1 MRTRAWAVLA
11 LAWAAAGPHARA
23 AWDDPAAVAPPAPAP
38 APESI
43 QSDAFPIDSVPPSR
57 ALAPLKQTTVAD
69 ANLADLDA
77 PPAVILLPM
86 AAVRGAD
93 TGELAK
99 AAAGLRLGL
108 AESGRFRILTREE
121 ATLAWPGGRLPE
133 ACFDAR
139 CVSRAA
145 GAAPVPL
152 VLASDFSAREGRWV
166 MRVALTQSPDGRI
179 RRALQVWA
187 ESGPE
192 GPIAFAR
199 EAGLRLASPDAQG
212 PAVAGALF
220 ATGPWR
226 SIAWLNPR
234 DSIDL
239 RARAGWGGA
248 ALLAAGAALAYA
260 EGQLTGADANGAAPA
275 RARRPASGAY
285 SFLRGFF
292 AAPVLGARYAAMG
305 GAGLAAVDDG
315 LALLMNPAGA
325 AGSDRENAVMAKRSL
340 PDGTPSFFVAYAG
353 PLYRGW
359 HQGLGAQ
366 YEGDRLANET
376 TVYGTLACDLGSTL
390 GLAWEGVKAGASA
403 KVYLAQAG
411 AGGTGLDRSTGHS
424 YGMGFDFGV
433 QAPLGGRLTA
443 ALSVRDAF
451 GFLRHRN
458 TFTDRTYGEVLP
470 VEWKIGA
477 AYRARQGLTL
487 LLDGQ
492 KAIWADQADHLRV
505 GGEQFL
511 WDFVALRGGLHETFG
526 RETVRAIAVG
536 FGLDSGRL
544 KDGRLKEAALKVR
557 LALDYAYEFGLD
569 ADAPLAG
576 GQQFSLKAGF

>member
-1 MRTRAWAVLA
+1 MV
-11 LAWAAAGPHARA
+11 PSQ
-23 AWDDPAAVAPPAPAP
+23 VA
-38 APESI
+38 
-43 QSDAFPIDSVPPSR
+43 
-57 ALAPLKQTTVAD
+57 T
-69 ANLADLDA
+69 
-77 PPAVILLPM
+77 PAVILLPM
-86 AAVRGAD
+86 AAARGAD

-99 AAAGLRLGL
+99 AEAGLRLGL

-121 ATLAWPGGRLPE
+121 AIRAWPGGRPPG
-133 ACFDAR
+133 ACFAAR

-145 GAAPVPL
+145 GASPVPL
-152 VLASDFSAREGRWV
+152 IIASDFSAREGRWV
-166 MRVALTQSPDGRI
+166 MRLALAEAPDGRI
-179 RRALQVWA
+179 RRVMQVWA
-187 ESGPE
+187 AASPD

-199 EAGLRLASPDAQG
+199 EAGMRLATPDARG
-212 PAVAGALF
+212 PAVEGALF

-226 SIAWLNPR
+226 SVAWLNPS

-239 RARAGWGGA
+239 RSRAGWGGA
-248 ALLAAGAALAYA
+248 GLLAAAAALAYA
-260 EGQLTGADANGAAPA
+260 EGQLTGADGNGATPA
-275 RARRPASGAY
+275 RALRDASGPY

-325 AGSDRENAVMAKRSL
+325 AAADREDAVMAKRSL
-340 PDGTPSFFVAYAG
+340 PDGTPSFFLAYTG

-376 TVYGTLACDLGSTL
+376 TVFGTLACDLGRTL
-390 GLAWEGVKAGASA
+390 GAEWEGVRAGASA
-403 KVYLAQAG
+403 KLYLAQAG

-433 QAPLGGRLTA
+433 QAPLGARLTA

-451 GFLRHRN
+451 GFLRHEN
-458 TFTDRTYGEVLP
+458 TFTNRSYGEILP
-470 VEWKIGA
+470 IEWKIGA
-477 AYRARQGLTL
+477 AYRAERGLTL

-492 KAIWADQADHLRV
+492 KAVWADQADHLRV

-511 WDFVALRGGLHETFG
+511 WEFLALRGGLHETFG

-536 FGLDSGRL
+536 FGLDSGGL
-544 KDGRLKEAALKVR
+544 KDGPLKEAALKVR

>member
-1 MRTRAWAVLA
+1 M
-11 LAWAAAGPHARA
+11 
-23 AWDDPAAVAPPAPAP
+23 APYPQATP
-38 APESI
+38 
-43 QSDAFPIDSVPPSR
+43 SDVG
-57 ALAPLKQTTVAD
+57 
-69 ANLADLDA
+69 LADLDTRTG
-77 PPAVILLPM
+77 VILLPIS
-86 AAVRGAD
+86 AVRGAD
-93 TGELAK
+93 TGELAQ

-121 ATLAWPGGRLPE
+121 ADQAWPGGHLPG
-133 ACFDAR
+133 ACFAAR
-139 CVSRAA
+139 CVSGAA
-145 GAAPVPL
+145 GASPVPL
-152 VLASDFSAREGRWV
+152 VLAADFSARDGRWV
-166 MRVALTQSPDGRI
+166 MRLALAQAPDGRI
-179 RRALQVWA
+179 RRALQVWS
-187 ESGPE
+187 ESGPD

-199 EAGLRLASPDAQG
+199 EAGLRLASPDAHG

-220 ATGPWR
+220 ASGPWR
-226 SIAWLNPR
+226 SVAWLNPP

-248 ALLAAGAALAYA
+248 GLLAAGAALAYA
-260 EGQLTGADANGAAPA
+260 EGQLTGADGNGSAPA
-275 RARRPASGAY
+275 RAFRPASGAY

-292 AAPVLGARYAAMG
+292 TAPVLGARYAAMG

-315 LALLMNPAGA
+315 LSLLMNPAGA
-325 AGSDRENAVMAKRSL
+325 AGADRENAVMAKRSL

-376 TVYGTLACDLGSTL
+376 TLFGTLACDLGRTI
-390 GLAWEGVKAGASA
+390 GMAWDGVRAGATA

-433 QAPLGGRLTA
+433 QAPLGARMTA
-443 ALSVRDAF
+443 AVSVRDAF
-451 GFLRHRN
+451 GFLRHEN
-458 TFTDRTYGEVLP
+458 TFTDRAYGEVLP
-470 VEWKIGA
+470 IEGKIGA
-477 AYRARQGLTL
+477 AYRAGPGLTL

-511 WDFVALRGGLHETFG
+511 WDFLALRGGLHETFG

-536 FGLDSGRL
+536 FGMDSGGL
-544 KDGRLKEAALKVR
+544 KDGRLAGAALKVR
-557 LALDYAYEFGLD
+557 LSLDYAYEFGLD